1 MVDNKE
7 QEIIA
12 IKELKKLLTPQIC
25 IQLQTILSIPDGI
38 MERTRDDPVRF
49 IYALKDWE
57 GLDTDFL
64 DEALLRIS
72 GSIHHVAKKI
82 DWRSGSHQKQ
92 QTSKELSVKSFIR
105 LLKVEMISEDWLILI
120 RTETEEIDTDN
131 IEANEAIRLLVRKR
145 VITRELRRFCKLLE
159 ALQRDD
165 LAQKVRSYREIFGNL
180 TNIEFYHQ
188 IMTDTKLMQ
197 QKAVFSPITDQRE
210 CIDAGTLESSE
221 GEHDHTDDGVVYS
234 NVKTSSDQ
242 EEKGVCFHETASHLD
257 LASK

>member
-25 IQLQTILSIPDGI
+25 NQLQTILSIPDGI

-49 IYALKDWE
+49 IYDWE
-57 GLDTDFL
+57 GLDTDLL

-82 DWRSGSHQKQ
+82 DWRSGSHHQQ

-120 RTETEEIDTDN
+120 RTLTEVINTDN
-131 IEANEAIRLLVRKR
+131 IEANDAITLLVEKG
-145 VITRELRRFCKLLE
+145 VITRELGRFCKLLE
-159 ALQRDD
+159 ALQRNE
-165 LAQKVRSYREIFGNL
+165 LADRVYFYTKTFRNL
-180 TNIEFYHQ
+180 SNTEFHHQ
-188 IMTDTKLMQ
+188 IMEGTKLNH
-197 QKAVFSPITDQRE
+197 
-210 CIDAGTLESSE
+210 ESSE
-221 GEHDHTDDGVVYS
+221 EGIIYH
-234 NVKTSSDQ
+234 
-242 EEKGVCFHETASHLD
+242 C
-257 LASK
+257 SKICSILTNRIWGFC